1 MTVAFPKMSLFAAC
15 LLATVAALAFPAL
28 GDEGTPAA
36 PARSQPLDLRLR
48 PVPRVASAS
57 AAPLQPGTQA
67 PPPLTG
73 APSMILAW
81 ADVEAAAP
89 EALSEVRARGEVTL
103 DDAYHLALAVSLR
116 VGQAREAYLSA
127 RADLTTARAQVL
139 PYVSL
144 EDTYYKQNKVTI
156 GASSGA
162 GLTFADQRN
171 EALVRVQQPIFSGL
185 RDIYF
190 ARSARDSMLA
200 LRHGLDDAG
209 RLLYRDTAVL
219 FYDSLASDARVK
231 TLQDQ
236 VTVERE
242 RLREIDARREV
253 GLARRTEV
261 LLAQSQLGDDESL
274 LTSAINDSLVARQ
287 RLALLAGVPV
297 DLPLHDDV
305 AIGEGPDPKDTDAA
319 VETLV
324 REARENR
331 ADLKQA
337 GGEIDAAKSRVSAAR
352 GGYFPTV
359 GLNAAWILDR
369 DNFSEFNEKT
379 DWFAEVDFR
388 LPVFDGG
395 RTRAS
400 VARARSDQRSAEIAR
415 EDLEWQIRLE
425 INDRWLGL
433 QSGLALIKTIETR
446 LAYTDENYRLIQEEY
461 RAGLATNLEVIAAQ
475 NQFLSARLD
484 LDRQSFQNKLEW
496 IGLRVAQG
504 LLPGGPIPEDAGPG
518 GAGTR

>member
-1 MTVAFPKMSLFAAC
+1 VTFVLPKVPRAAASLLGLCAAIALPGVADGGAAS
-15 LLATVAALAFPAL
+15 
-28 GDEGTPAA
+28 A
-36 PARSQPLDLRLR
+36 PHPSGRLDLRLHR
-48 PVPRVASAS
+48 AAGGSFAPAVSAS
-57 AAPLQPGTQA
+57 GGTS
-67 PPPLTG
+67 
-73 APSMILAW
+73 SMALAW

-89 EALSEVRARGEVTL
+89 DALADVRARGEVTL
-103 DDAYHLALAVSLR
+103 EDAYRLALAVSLR
-116 VGQAREAYLSA
+116 VGQAREEYLRS
-127 RADLTTARAQVL
+127 RADLTTARAQIL

-144 EDTYYKQNKVTI
+144 EDTYYKQSKVTI

-162 GLTFADQRN
+162 GLTFADERN

-190 ARSARDSMLA
+190 ARFARDTMRA
-200 LRHGLDDAG
+200 LRHGLNDTG

-219 FYDSLASDARVK
+219 FYDSLENDARVK

-274 LTSAINDSLVARQ
+274 LTGAINDSLVARQ

-297 DLPLHDDV
+297 DLPLRDDV
-305 AIGEGPDPKDTDAA
+305 EIGEVPDAADAEAA
-319 VETLV
+319 VEALL

-337 GGEIDAAKSRVSAAR
+337 HSAIDAAKSQVSFAR

-369 DNFSEFNEKT
+369 YNFSEFNERT
-379 DWFAEVDFR
+379 DWTAEVDFR
-388 LPVFDGG
+388 LPLFDGG

-400 VARARSDQRSAEIAR
+400 VARARSDLRDAEIAR
-415 EDLEWQIRLE
+415 TDLEYQVRLE
-425 INDRWLGL
+425 VNDRWLSL
-433 QSGLALIKTIETR
+433 QSGLALLKTIETR
-446 LAYTDENYRLIQEEY
+446 LTYTDENYRLIQEEY

-484 LDRQSFQNKLEW
+484 LDRQRYLNKLEW
-496 IGLRVAQG
+496 VGLRIAQG
-504 LLPGGPIPEDAGPG
+504 LLPGSSVPETAGPG
-518 GAGTR
+518 GAEAQ